1 MKVDADGVST
11 EVAPKKRDGL
21 VDDFEISDLPT
32 RRISEETCRKWGYG
46 QATYK
51 RKLVQVANYRDL
63 EGTVVAQ
70 KIRTASKDFVWTGDA
85 SKVGLYGQWLWRGH
99 GKKVVITEGELDA
112 LSVSEAQDNKWPVVS
127 IPNGAQ
133 SAAKSISKAIDW
145 LEQYEQVVFMF
156 DMDEPGQKA
165 ARECALLLSPGKAWI
180 ASLPLKDASEMLQA
194 GKRAE
199 LIQAIW
205 DAKQYRPDGVIAG
218 VDLWDAIEKVD
229 AKDSLPYPWGPLQDK
244 TRGCRRG
251 EIVTVT
257 AGTGVG
263 KSEVVRQIAAHF
275 HDNHGESVGYIAL
288 EESPTRTAL
297 GLMGIHLKKR
307 IHISPDEIPL
317 KDRERAFK
325 ATVGSGRYFFFDHWG
340 SLDSANLLARIRY
353 MVRACGCSTIIL
365 DHVSIVV
372 SGIQTD
378 DERKTI
384 DTLMTSLRSMVQEMD
399 VRMIV
404 ISHLK
409 RVDGKTHEEGGQI
422 SLNHLRGSGSIAQLS
437 DLVVGLERN
446 QQDPH
451 EQHITG
457 IRVLKNRFTGDTG
470 PAGSLKYDT
479 ETGLLSEQAETVEE
493 DFKEEPDGKTTMF

>member
-1 MKVDADGVST
+1 MSEDGTVVS
-11 EVAPKKRDGL
+11 KKPRRSGL
-21 VDDFEISDLPT
+21 VADIEYDGGIPKRKIT
-32 RRISEETCRKWGYG
+32 EETCRKWGYG
-46 QATYK
+46 VGTFK
-51 RKLVQVANYRDL
+51 REGVQVASYKDL
-63 EGTVVAQ
+63 EGNIVAQ
-70 KIRTASKDFVWTGDA
+70 KIRTASKDFAWTGDH

-99 GKKVVITEGELDA
+99 GKKVVVTEGELDA

-127 IPNGAQ
+127 VPDGAS
-133 SAAKSISKAIDW
+133 SAAKSISKAIEW
-145 LEQYEQVVFMF
+145 LEKYEQVVFMF

-165 ARECALLLSPGKAWI
+165 ARECAMLLSPGKAWI

-205 DAKQYRPDGVIAG
+205 DAKQFRPDGVISG
-218 VDLWDAIEKVD
+218 TDLWEKIQQADSKDA
-229 AKDSLPYPWGPLQDK
+229 LPYPWGALNEK

-263 KSEVVRQIAAHF
+263 KSEVVRQVASHF
-275 HDNHGESVGYIAL
+275 HDVHGESVGYIAL

-297 GLMGIHLKKR
+297 GLMGIYLKRR
-307 IHISPDEIPL
+307 IHLSPNEVPE

-325 ATVGSGRYFFFDHWG
+325 ATVGSGRYYFFDHWG
-340 SLDSANLLARIRY
+340 SLDSDNLLARIRY
-353 MVRACGCSTIIL
+353 MVRGCGCSTIIL

-384 DTLMTSLRSMVQEMD
+384 DTLMTSLRSMVQELD

-422 SLNHLRGSGSIAQLS
+422 SLSHLRGSGSIAQLS
-437 DLVVGLERN
+437 DLVMGLERN
-446 QQDPH
+446 QQDPR
-451 EQHITG
+451 EQNITR
-457 IRVLKNRFTGDTG
+457 IRILKDRFTGYTG
-470 PAGSLKYDT
+470 PAGALKYDPD
-479 ETGLLSEQAETVEE
+479 TGLLSEYEE
-493 DFKEEPDGKTTMF
+493 SVDDFKEEPDESTKVMF